1 MKRDGAW
8 TFFSNKEQRLTEG
21 LVGTAIFSSVKWS
34 QQCLPPR
41 STGWLG
47 WRGREGSVNVCEGA
61 SSLWKGEEAI
71 PAHDQSRVIS
81 D

>member
-1 MKRDGAW
+1 MERDGAW

-41 STGWLG
+41 TTGWPG
-47 WRGREGSVNVCEGA
+47 WGGGGVNVCEGA
-61 SSLWKGEEAI
+61 SSPWKGEEAI
-71 PAHDQSRVIS
+71 PDGDQSRVIS